1 MPSDSKTIMPK
12 KFKGERLMNKK
23 IFLYC
28 FLVIALTGCSDT
40 GKSPAAAEQP
50 KESPTAVLVQ
60 ESSVGTRQE
69 VSWQTAYKDII
80 SHGGGHLPD
89 PYKLR
94 GEDGLNPSVYLGIH
108 DFNGDGIP
116 ELILGDGISLSVYTY
131 ENHGLKKEADLYEP
145 EGWYIVNELYLQNNC
160 LILVSNGSD
169 GCGYVGFTWLN
180 GAYITGTHD
189 DYNPD
194 RSFLYDAETTYKA
207 FDDIFHIT
215 KLEDNCKKSLIKRNR
230 ESGDFTGDWSDV
242 KW

>member
-1 MPSDSKTIMPK
+1 MYKN
-12 KFKGERLMNKK
+12 F
-23 IFLYC
+23 FLFC
-28 FLVIALTGCSDT
+28 FFVIALTGCSDS
-40 GKSPAAAEQP
+40 GKTVAATEQQE
-50 KESPTAVLVQ
+50 ESQTAAFVQ
-60 ESSVGTRQE
+60 ESGAGAEQE
-69 VSWQTAYKDII
+69 DNWQSAYKDII

-94 GEDGLNPSVYLGIH
+94 GEDGLNSSIYLGIH

-116 ELILGDGISLSVYTY
+116 ELMLGDGISLSVYTY

-145 EGWYIVNELYLQNNC
+145 EGWYIINELYLQNNC

-169 GCGYVGFTWLN
+169 GCGYVGFTWQN

-194 RSFLYDAETTYKA
+194 RSYLNDAETTYIA

-215 KLEDNCKKSLIKRNR
+215 ELEDNCKKSLIKRNR
-230 ESGDFTGDWSDV
+230 ESGDFTGNWFNV
-242 KW
+242 IW

>member
-1 MPSDSKTIMPK
+1 
-12 KFKGERLMNKK
+12 MNKK
-23 IFLYC
+23 FFLLC
-28 FLVIALTGCSDT
+28 FLVIALTGCSDSEKT
-40 GKSPAAAEQP
+40 AAATEQTQ
-50 KESPTAVLVQ
+50 ESQTAALVQ
-60 ESSVGTRQE
+60 DSLAVTKQE
-69 VSWQTAYKDII
+69 DSWQTAYKDII

-116 ELILGDGISLSVYTY
+116 ELILGDGISVSVYTY

-145 EGWYIVNELYLQNNC
+145 EGLYIINELYLQNNC

-169 GCGYVGFTWLN
+169 GCGYVGFTWKN

-194 RSFLYDAETTYKA
+194 RSYLDNTETAYKA
-207 FDDIFHIT
+207 FNDVFHIT
-215 KLEDNCKKSLIKRNR
+215 NLEIDCKKSLIKRNR
-230 ESGDFTGDWSDV
+230 ESGDLTWEWTDV
-242 KW
+242 RW

>member
-1 MPSDSKTIMPK
+1 
-12 KFKGERLMNKK
+12 MNKN
-23 IFLYC
+23 ILLFC
-28 FLVIALTGCSDT
+28 FLVLALTGCS
-40 GKSPAAAEQP
+40 GLRKNAAATEHLEKSQ
-50 KESPTAVLVQ
+50 TASFAQ
-60 ESSVGTRQE
+60 ESAAGTDQE
-69 VSWQTAYKDII
+69 DNWQTAYKDVI

-94 GEDGLNPSVYLGIH
+94 GEDGWNSSVYLGIH

-131 ENHGLKKEADLYEP
+131 ENHGLKKVSDLYEP
-145 EGWYIVNELYLQNNC
+145 EGWYIINELYLQNNC

-169 GCGYVGFTWLN
+169 GCGYVGFTCQN
-180 GAYITGTHD
+180 GAYITGKYD

-194 RSFLYDAETTYKA
+194 RSYLNDAETTYKA

-215 KLEDNCKKSLIKRNR
+215 ELEDNCKKSLIKRNG
-230 ESGDFTGDWSDV
+230 ESGDLTGGWSDV